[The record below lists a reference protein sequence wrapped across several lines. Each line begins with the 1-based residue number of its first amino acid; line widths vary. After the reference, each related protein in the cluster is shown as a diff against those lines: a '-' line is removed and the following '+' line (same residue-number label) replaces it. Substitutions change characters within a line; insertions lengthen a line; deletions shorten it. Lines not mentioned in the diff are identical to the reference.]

1 MMDKQDMGHIQMEYY
16 CALKKYEIMLFAA
29 TCMDLE
35 IITLSEL
42 SQGKTNYHLI
52 ALISGIFKKW
62 NKRTSLQ
69 KEIESR
75 GNYIQYLII
84 TYYGKESE
92 EEYILTYV

>member
-1 MMDKQDMGHIQMEYY
+1 
-16 CALKKYEIMLFAA
+16 MLFAT

-35 IITLSEL
+35 IITLNEL
-42 SQGKTNYHLI
+42 SQGKTNYHLT
-52 ALISGIFKKW
+52 ALRSGIFKKW

-84 TYYGKESE
+84 TYYGKASE